1 QTPFAQG
8 PSDTPEDI
16 LQRIGE
22 GKFSLDSGN
31 WVSVSPAAKDL
42 VTQMLHL
49 DPNQRLTAA
58 QVANHPWLLHRE
70 ALPNLRLL
78 LQDASLVKGAI
89 TATYR
94 AINDSPRAPN
104 LGPVA
109 ASALA
114 RRRGKS
120 RPKSSTEG
128 IGRSLDLETPDLE
141 EVMLQ
146 PSSHTSSPFGQGSS
160 QPSLPHTQS
169 ISSRGLQPLELSSI
183 PRRPMPLELV
193 RKPQPPQAFRFPS
206 VTHPSDQ
213 PLKQPSH
220 QSPQEISPIV
230 FNPQI
235 NSPTSPQ
242 PPSNQQDNQ
251 QQQQQQQQGRNK
263 SRRRSHRRH
272 RRRRRATS
280 TAS

>member
-1 QTPFAQG
+1 MTGIFSCSHSQTPFAQG
-8 PSDTPEDI
+8 PNDTPEDI

-49 DPNQRLTAA
+49 DPGQRLTAA

-94 AINDSPRAPN
+94 AINHSPRAPN

-120 RPKSSTEG
+120 RPKSSTE
-128 IGRSLDLETPDLE
+128 
-141 EVMLQ
+141 V
-146 PSSHTSSPFGQGSS
+146 
-160 QPSLPHTQS
+160 
-169 ISSRGLQPLELSSI
+169 
-183 PRRPMPLELV
+183 
-193 RKPQPPQAFRFPS
+193 
-206 VTHPSDQ
+206 
-213 PLKQPSH
+213 
-220 QSPQEISPIV
+220 
-230 FNPQI
+230 
-235 NSPTSPQ
+235 
-242 PPSNQQDNQ
+242 
-251 QQQQQQQQGRNK
+251 
-263 SRRRSHRRH
+263 
-272 RRRRRATS
+272 
-280 TAS
+280 